1 MHVVGSGKL
10 TDYAGNLEPF
20 INQIPDYALF
30 MLDPSGRVVSWNV
43 GAERLKGYTAQ
54 EIVGRNFSVFYTAED
69 VAMDKPR
76 RALDIAAQEGT
87 YQEEG
92 LRVRKDGAAF
102 WATVTITALKD
113 TEGKL
118 RGFAKLTR
126 DITERKMH
134 EAALHAAEKAKY
146 QALFENN
153 RDAIFLTRPKDGAVL
168 AVNPAACSLF
178 GYSEQQLLS
187 MNRDALLDLSDPR
200 FTEAWVER
208 AGTGAVEA
216 ELTFIR
222 RHGARFEARVSSK
235 LFTDES
241 GCQVACTS
249 IHDITERKQAEEALR
264 QSEERFR
271 LLYEN
276 APLGIIQID
285 QNGYLTAANR
295 KFAEISGYS
304 PEEAVGLTYRDVTL
318 PEETDRIGK
327 NAEDL
332 LSGKIDTI
340 QSRKTPVAQGWKHDV
355 GSHNWQNDARQA
367 GRASM
372 GNGGI

>member
-1 MHVVGSGKL
+1 
-10 TDYAGNLEPF
+10 
-20 INQIPDYALF
+20 
-30 MLDPSGRVVSWNV
+30 
-43 GAERLKGYTAQ
+43 
-54 EIVGRNFSVFYTAED
+54 
-69 VAMDKPR
+69 
-76 RALDIAAQEGT
+76 
-87 YQEEG
+87 
-92 LRVRKDGAAF
+92 
-102 WATVTITALKD
+102 
-113 TEGKL
+113 
-118 RGFAKLTR
+118 
-126 DITERKMH
+126 MH
-134 EAALHAAEKAKY
+134 EVALHAAEKAKY
-146 QALFENN
+146 QALFAAEKSKYHALFENS

-187 MNRDALLDLSDPR
+187 MNRDDLLDLSDPR
-200 FTEAWVER
+200 FTEAWAER

-222 RHGARFEARVSSK
+222 RHGARFEGRASSK

-241 GCQVACTS
+241 GCEMACTS
-249 IHDITERKQAEEALR
+249 IHDITERKQTEEALR

-304 PEEAVGLTYRDVTL
+304 PEEAIGLTYRDVTL

-332 LSGKIDTI
+332 LRQDRHYP
-340 QSRKTPVAQGWKHDV
+340 SRKTPITQGWKHDL
-355 GSHNWQNDARQA
+355 GSHNCQNDARQA
-367 GRASM
+367 GRDSM

>member
-43 GAERLKGYTAQ
+43 GAERLKGYTTQ

-126 DITERKMH
+126 DITERKMQ
-134 EAALHAAEKAKY
+134 EAALHAAEKVKY

-178 GYSEQQLLS
+178 DYSEQQLLS
-187 MNRDALLDLSDPR
+187 MNRDALLDVSDPR
-200 FTEAWVER
+200 FTQAWVER

-222 RHGARFEARVSSK
+222 RDGARFEARVSSK

-264 QSEERFR
+264 QSEEHFRATFEHVPVGISERTLEGRFI
-271 LLYEN
+271 N
-276 APLGIIQID
+276 ANPTHLELH
-285 QNGYLTAANR
+285 GYTKDELVHLT
-295 KFAEISGYS
+295 IM
-304 PEEAVGLTYRDVTL
+304 DVTH
-318 PEETDRIGK
+318 PGD
-327 NAEDL
+327 
-332 LSGKIDTI
+332 
-340 QSRKTPVAQGWKHDV
+340 
-355 GSHNWQNDARQA
+355 
-367 GRASM
+367 M
-372 GNGGI
+372 GV

>member
-1 MHVVGSGKL
+1 MHAVGSGKLTL
-10 TDYAGNLEPF
+10 TDYAGNLGAF

-30 MLDPSGRVVSWNV
+30 MLDPAGCVASWNV
-43 GAERLKGYTAQ
+43 GAERLKGCYGARNRRPELLRLLHGRRRDDGPASSCSLSTRHAQ
-54 EIVGRNFSVFYTAED
+54 E
-69 VAMDKPR
+69 
-76 RALDIAAQEGT
+76 EGT
-87 YQEEG
+87 YQEES
-92 LRVRKDGAAF
+92 LRVREDGASF

-113 TEGKL
+113 TEGEL
-118 RGFAKLTR
+118 RGFAQLTR

-146 QALFENN
+146 HALFENS

-187 MNRDALLDLSDPR
+187 MNRDALLDVSDPR
-200 FTEAWVER
+200 FTEAWAER

-241 GCQVACTS
+241 GCEMACTS
-249 IHDITERKQAEEALR
+249 IHDITERKQTQEALR

-295 KFAEISGYS
+295 KFAEMSGYS
-304 PEEAVGLTYRDVTL
+304 EKR
-318 PEETDRIGK
+318 
-327 NAEDL
+327 
-332 LSGKIDTI
+332 LSG
-340 QSRKTPVAQGWKHDV
+340 
-355 GSHNWQNDARQA
+355 
-367 GRASM
+367 
-372 GNGGI
+372 